1 MATQCRRPHLAAAT
15 GHKVIVLK
23 TRGEGAGADGDV
35 EIITEGLV
43 GAELVG
49 ADGEIAEAHLQ
60 EMVAELQ
67 SHHAGDAGDGE
78 RVIVTRRIVRDGDT
92 LD

>member
-1 MATQCRRPHLAAAT
+1 M
-15 GHKVIVLK
+15 
-23 TRGEGAGADGDV
+23 
-35 EIITEGLV
+35 EIITEDLV
-43 GAELVG
+43 GAELVGAELMG